1 MLPTASE
8 QDRVPSAAPAP
19 AYPDHLRL
27 RVERY
32 LESLR
37 FAADAEAAGLEEAM
51 RYSLLAGGK
60 RQGIDAVAQRQALEL
75 PVLATPQ
82 HVAQP

>member
-1 MLPTASE
+1 MVPTASE
-8 QDRVPSAAPAP
+8 QGRMPRVAPAQ

-27 RVERY
+27 AVEGY

-37 FAADAEAAGLEEAM
+37 FTTDPEAAGLEEAM

-60 RQGIDAVAQRQALEL
+60 RIR
-75 PVLATPQ
+75 PVLA
-82 HVAQP
+82 VS